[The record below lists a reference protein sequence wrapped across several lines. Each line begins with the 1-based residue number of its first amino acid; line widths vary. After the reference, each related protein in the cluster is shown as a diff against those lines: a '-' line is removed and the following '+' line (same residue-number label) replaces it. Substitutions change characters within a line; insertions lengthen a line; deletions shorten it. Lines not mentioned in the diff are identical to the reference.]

1 MNSLLDSVGLAL
13 QTSTQTE
20 AIAQIDRVTKFCMD
34 NESDKVFGGWGED
47 IIKLLVAYHWAKGTL
62 LVDEENGEIKGMFM
76 WYKCNESDGWE
87 FIHEW
92 KEDRPDGDAIF
103 LAFLCSV
110 SPASFKRLV
119 VSLLDQEPAIFTHKL
134 FGSRVRNGASTRVNY
149 SLKLFKKLLS
159 IKA

>member
-1 MNSLLDSVGLAL
+1 MNSILQSVILAL
-13 QTSTQTE
+13 QTNSQKD
-20 AIAQIDRVTKFCMD
+20 AIAQIDRVVKFCLE

-92 KEDRPDGDAIF
+92 KEDRPDGDSIF
-103 LAFLCSV
+103 LAFLCST

-119 VSLLDQEPAIFTHKL
+119 VNFLNQEPATFTHKL
-134 FGSRVRNGASTRVNY
+134 YGSRLRNGVSTRVNY

-159 IKA
+159 IKE